1 MWEILCVSLLAKF
14 LPLVSCLSWFFVF
27 HKLWVLKRMICDC
40 FSVFGVPNLWH
51 LSSNPRYLTRTFRTF
66 YLICPSVSLSAGL
79 ITSMTMHTRC
89 WYCWRSS
96 IFFLSS
102 EFVFLTTIGE
112 VSSNSTF
119 CSSCLILVSSRDVL
133 ISLFDLVESFLFG
146 VFDTD
151 GVVLWLWFCL
161 LL

>member
-1 MWEILCVSLLAKF
+1 MFFINFEFWSEWFVTAFQFLVSL
-14 LPLVSCLSWFFVF
+14 
-27 HKLWVLKRMICDC
+27 ICDIYPQIPDIWQER
-40 FSVFGVPNLWH
+40 SE
-51 LSSNPRYLTRTFRTF
+51 RT

-96 IFFLSS
+96 IFFSSS

>member
-1 MWEILCVSLLAKF
+1 
-14 LPLVSCLSWFFVF
+14 
-27 HKLWVLKRMICDC
+27 MICDC
-40 FSVFGVPNLWH
+40 FSVFGVPNLGH

-96 IFFLSS
+96 IFFSSS

-151 GVVLWLWFCL
+151 GVVL
-161 LL
+161 